1 MQRVAS
7 NIVKL
12 FKVSRPISWV
22 NTAYPF
28 AATYLVLG
36 GGVTPLFI
44 IGTLFFLIPY
54 NLLMYGVNDVF
65 DYESDIRNPRK
76 KSIEGAVEAKSF
88 HPVILWT
95 AALLLVPFG
104 IAIVIL
110 SPSIQ
115 AAAIFSGVIFFVIA
129 YSLKGLRFKEI
140 AFLDSITSSIHFVG
154 PMIFAIAAT
163 GFHPQAWP
171 FALALFLWGIASHA
185 FGAVQDVIPDKKGN
199 LQSIATIIGARATVW
214 LSYILYVLA
223 VIVTAGQGGLAYI
236 VAIAGILYIAN
247 ISPYLWI
254 TEATSETA
262 NRGWRRFI
270 WLNYI
275 VGAVV
280 TLCIIISVLP
290 SH

>member
-1 MQRVAS
+1 MKS
-7 NIVKL
+7 SIWKL

-36 GGVTPLFI
+36 GGVNIVFI

-88 HPVILWT
+88 HPTILWSSLILVVPFVVTLALLSPPWSVLVLAVIL
-95 AALLLVPFG
+95 
-104 IAIVIL
+104 
-110 SPSIQ
+110 
-115 AAAIFSGVIFFVIA
+115 FFVVA
-129 YSLKGLRFKEI
+129 YSAKEFRFKEI
-140 AFLDSITSSIHFVG
+140 PFLDSITSSIHFVG

-163 GFHPQAWP
+163 GFQPKAWP

-185 FGAVQDVIPDKKGN
+185 FGAVQDVVPDRAGKLK
-199 LQSIATIIGARATVW
+199 SVATIIGARYTVW
-214 LSYILYVLA
+214 LSILLYALA
-223 VIVTAGQGGLAYI
+223 IIAVVVQGG
-236 VAIAGILYIAN
+236 VAIIVGAAGLLYIAN
-247 ISPYLWI
+247 VLPYTKI
-254 TEATSETA
+254 TDKTSARA

-280 TLCIIISVLP
+280 TMSIIVTL
-290 SH
+290 